1 MLWSG
6 AGLVKNRTESCL
18 AASEAIQFYSIMG
31 L

>member
-6 AGLVKNRTESCL
+6 AGLVKNRTESSL
-18 AASEAIQFYSIMG
+18 AASEAIRFYSIMG